1 MNDRLVQSQIEEL
14 ERKLRAYERLIETL
28 PFPFT
33 FADYESGIAIEK
45 KLAVAGRIAAGIAHE
60 IRNPLTTVRGYL
72 QLLKTELPD
81 RIASLVERLLIPELD
96 RANGIITDFLN
107 IAKPA
112 DVKMETFRLHRF
124 LRDDVGV
131 LL

>member
-45 KLAVAGRIAAGIAHE
+45 KSAATSGRTFAPFHRPLKRKPNGSGILTCIATY
-60 IRNPLTTVRGYL
+60 R
-72 QLLKTELPD
+72 LKKW
-81 RIASLVERLLIPELD
+81 
-96 RANGIITDFLN
+96 
-107 IAKPA
+107 KP
-112 DVKMETFRLHRF
+112 F
-124 LRDDVGV
+124 
-131 LL
+131 

>member
-45 KLAVAGRIAAGIAHE
+45 KARRRPAAPSHHS
-60 IRNPLTTVRGYL
+60 TV
-72 QLLKTELPD
+72 P
-81 RIASLVERLLIPELD
+81 
-96 RANGIITDFLN
+96 
-107 IAKPA
+107 
-112 DVKMETFRLHRF
+112 
-124 LRDDVGV
+124 
-131 LL
+131 